1 MTHDECLEIS
11 NLAGFMLCAVR
22 EFAAGG
28 HEPAKAIKWDDPNGL
43 NGFPLRTKMLV
54 ERITA
59 LRREVTARCV
69 AVRDADSAGP
79 ACTCG
84 FCG

>member
-1 MTHDECLEIS
+1 MTHDECLEVS

-28 HEPAKAIKWDDPNGL
+28 HEPAKAISWDSPTGL
-43 NGFPLRTKMLV
+43 AGFPLKTRLLV

-59 LRREVTARCV
+59 LRREVLNKCV
-69 AVRDADSAGP
+69 ASREREAQGV
-79 ACTCG
+79 
-84 FCG
+84 